1 MSRWRA
7 SLLIGV
13 GVALGL
19 WVLWRVGAFAQI
31 ELSVSNVYFVPAP
44 TRGEIVLI
52 AMDDASLARYGRSP
66 SEWSRTV
73 YADLVARLAAAGAR
87 VIALDLLFSEPS
99 PEDDVLAQALREAR
113 QGESRTRLVL
123 ASAGIQAPFV
133 PTNSAY
139 PRTLSYPAALFPV
152 PVLRD
157 VVDYVG
163 FVNAFPDV
171 DSRVRRQLSIVQ
183 MDVPYLSFSLASY
196 LAYLRIPAGG
206 VGQVVTHADGG
217 LRVATVT
224 LPTDENGLWQQN
236 FFGAALAPQRA
247 TFPTYAL
254 TDVLDGKVDAGVF
267 ANKVV
272 MVGILNST
280 GAVDQYLV
288 PSSGDGQ
295 PMAGVEIQANA
306 LETLLQNAP
315 IDAPSRDLMGVLLV
329 VLAIVAGWVYGLG
342 GNGWKL
348 GALAVLMALV
358 VGVSLGAFSLTR
370 MTYPLFY
377 MSLAV
382 LLPFPLAV
390 LWELN
395 REFRLRVQA
404 QAENRVLEVTNARIA
419 TEKRYLELISEKEE
433 AEIAALQSLNSL
445 KTHLIRMASHDLK
458 NPLGRI
464 FGYAD
469 LLMMQS
475 LAPNQER
482 FVKNIR
488 KAGEEMNAI
497 VTDIL
502 NLEQLRSSVPKRERL
517 TLNELV
523 KEIILRHEGDFE
535 QKLQT
540 FEGDLTEEALT
551 VDADPRQLSQ
561 ALSNLVGN
569 ASKYTPE
576 RGHIRVVLARE
587 GDFARFDVQ
596 DNGYGIPQDALSK
609 LFTEFYRVKTE
620 ETANISGTGLGLSLV
635 KSVIETHGGRVSVVS
650 KVGEGSTFSVHLPLL
665 PIDDGQAVIP
675 LDEGTDTP

>member
-1 MSRWRA
+1 
-7 SLLIGV
+7 LL
-13 GVALGL
+13 
-19 WVLWRVGAFAQI
+19 VLWRIGAFAQL
-31 ELSVSNVYFVPAP
+31 ELSISNVYFVPAP
-44 TRGEIVLI
+44 TRGEIVLV

-66 SEWSRTV
+66 SEWSRAV
-73 YADLVARLAAAGAR
+73 YADLVRLLANAGAR
-87 VIALDLLFSEPS
+87 VVALDLLFSEPTRD
-99 PEDDVLAQALREAR
+99 DDVLAQALRDAR
-113 QGESRTRLVL
+113 QSDSRTRLVL
-123 ASAGIQAPFV
+123 ASAGIQAPFK
-133 PTNSAY
+133 PTEGAY
-139 PRTLSYPAALFPV
+139 PRTISYPYALLPV
-152 PVLRD
+152 PTLREA
-157 VVDYVG
+157 VDYVG

-171 DSRVRRQLSIVQ
+171 DSRVRRQLSVVQ
-183 MDVPYLSFSLASY
+183 MDEPYLSFSLATY
-196 LAYLRIPAGG
+196 LAYLRVPSAG
-206 VGQVVTHADGG
+206 VGQVVTPTNDG
-217 LRVATVT
+217 LRVASVN
-224 LPTDENGLWQQN
+224 LPTDTNGLWQQN
-236 FFGAALAPQRA
+236 FFGAALSPQRA
-247 TFPTYAL
+247 TFPTYPL
-254 TDVLDGKVDAGVF
+254 TDVLDGKVDTGVF

-288 PSSGDGQ
+288 PSSSDGQ

-306 LETLLQNAP
+306 LETLLQGAP
-315 IDAPSRDLMGVLLV
+315 IVSPSREWMSLVLV
-329 VLAIVAGWVYGLG
+329 ALALVAGALYGLG
-342 GNGWKL
+342 GNLWKL
-348 GALAVLMALV
+348 SMLALLMALV
-358 VGVSLGAFSLTR
+358 VGASLGAFSLTR
-370 MTYPLFY
+370 TVYPLFY

-382 LLPFPLAV
+382 LLPFPLGV

-404 QAENRVLEVTNARIA
+404 QAENRVLEVTNERIA

-488 KAGEEMNAI
+488 KASEEMNAI

-517 TLNELV
+517 TLNDLV
-523 KEIILRHEGDFE
+523 KEILLRHEGDFE

-551 VDADPRQLSQ
+551 IDADPRQLSQ

-596 DNGYGIPQDALSK
+596 DNGYGIPEDALGK

-620 ETANISGTGLGLSLV
+620 ETAGISGTGLGLSLV
-635 KSVIETHGGRVSVVS
+635 KSVIETHGGRVGVVS
-650 KVGEGSTFSVHLPLL
+650 KVGEGSTFTVHLPLVT
-665 PIDDGQAVIP
+665 PTPEEAQTPNDGTSSAGS
-675 LDEGTDTP
+675 EGTDTA